1 MIKFIN
7 ILIMNKIYHILF
19 AVLTLF
25 TGISCLSNDKHEPV
39 LNSTPPQPPVVTNI
53 IPIPGGTVIKYNL
66 PKEEDLL
73 YVKAEYYLKEN
84 EKSEQRASMYS
95 DSIVLKGF
103 NTIDIQKV
111 TLVSVNRSNVESSP
125 VSVEIKP
132 DVAPVVTIANSLVYQ
147 ADFGG
152 IILNWKNPEK
162 AEIAILVETQN
173 EEGKWEALK
182 TFYSAAVTG
191 KGAVRGMDTLAV
203 NVRVSVRD
211 HWDNLSDFKEKV
223 IKPIYET
230 QIDRT
235 KMKCLKLP
243 SDAPNAYGDVE
254 ANLFDDDLYTRFHS
268 PAGYGKW
275 PLYLTID
282 LGTTAKLSRFKAY
295 QRSLTDLHF
304 IYGHGNPRIFEVY
317 GKNEYKNME
326 DMSTWAKIT
335 DCVVVKPSGL
345 PLGQYNDDD
354 VAAVGAGDE
363 FLIDSDIPAYRY
375 IRFKFIETWS
385 KGDFIHWMEL
395 KFYGTV
401 INE

>member
-1 MIKFIN
+1 MKRIVYMFV
-7 ILIMNKIYHILF
+7 
-19 AVLTLF
+19 AVLVLF
-25 TGISCLSNDKHEPV
+25 MGMSCLSNDRYEPV
-39 LNSTPPQPPVVTNI
+39 LNSTPPQAPIVTEVK
-53 IPIPGGTVIKYNL
+53 PIPGGAVVRYNL
-66 PKEEDLL
+66 PKDEDLL

-84 EKSEQRASMYS
+84 VKSEQRASMYS

-103 NTIDIQKV
+103 NAVEPQKV
-111 TLVSVNRSNVESSP
+111 TLISVNRSKVESLP
-125 VSVEIKP
+125 VDIEITP
-132 DVAPVVTIANSLVYQ
+132 NEAPVITIAKSLDFRE
-147 ADFGG
+147 DFGG
-152 IILNWKNPEK
+152 IVLNWENSTKSEVAVQVEVKN
-162 AEIAILVETQN
+162 N
-173 EEGKWEALK
+173 EGNWDVLE
-182 TFYSAAVTG
+182 TFYSAAATG
-191 KGAVRGMDTLAV
+191 KGSVRGMDTLAV

-235 KMKCLKLP
+235 KMKCLKLA
-243 SDAPNAYGDVE
+243 SDAPNAYGDIE
-254 ANLFDDDLYTRFHS
+254 ENLFDDDLYTRFHS

-275 PLYLTID
+275 PLYLTVD
-282 LGTTAKLSRFKAY
+282 LGATVKLSRFKAY
-295 QRSLTDLHF
+295 QRSLADLHF
-304 IYGHGNPRIFEVY
+304 IYGHGNPRIFEIY

-326 DMSTWAKIT
+326 DMSTWEKIA

-345 PLGQYNDDD
+345 PIGQYNDDD

-363 FLIDSDIPAYRY
+363 FLIDSDKPAYRY

-401 INE
+401 VNK